1 MPAIHWG
8 FMTRQD
14 ESGNGSAG
22 QPPPWAV
29 LTAEQFTTCQLEW
42 AAAEPP
48 PARRGRPSPPA
59 GERSTAGP
67 AAGPWNVVALG
78 DCRDV
83 LPMVR
88 SESVD
93 TIFADPPYNLQLK
106 KALIR
111 PNQTLVESV
120 DAEWDQFNTFQDYD
134 RFTYQWLKACHRV
147 LKPTGAIWV
156 MGTYH
161 NIYRIGRLLQDL
173 GFWILNEV
181 CWIKTNPMPNFRGSR
196 FTNAHETLIW
206 AKKSETAKGYT
217 FNYQDMKAANGGKQ
231 MRSDWVL
238 PICTGKE
245 RLRDE
250 HGRKAHP
257 TQKPE
262 GVLERVIAASTQ
274 PGQLILDPFA
284 GTGTTAAVAAR
295 LNRRWLMIEREPEYV
310 ELMRARLTAPL
321 GPPQPPPHQGR

>member
-1 MPAIHWG
+1 MQSV
-8 FMTRQD
+8 T
-14 ESGNGSAG
+14 ESRLNERIS
-22 QPPPWAV
+22 WSV
-29 LTAEQFTTCQLEW
+29 LTGEEFATCQLRW
-42 AAAEPP
+42 AASEQPP
-48 PARRGRPSPPA
+48 IRSGRSSAPASLGKTSDPV
-59 GERSTAGP
+59 
-67 AAGPWNVVALG
+67 AAPWNIVALG

-93 TIFADPPYNLQLK
+93 AIFADPPYNLQLK
-106 KALIR
+106 KALVR

-120 DAEWDQFNTFQDYD
+120 AEEWDNFKTFQDYD
-134 RFTYQWLKACHRV
+134 RFTYQWLQACRRV

-161 NIYRIGRLLQDL
+161 NIHRIGRLLQDL
-173 GFWILNEV
+173 GFWILNEI

-217 FNYQDMKAANGGKQ
+217 FNYQEMKAANGGKQ

-245 RLRDE
+245 RLKDAV
-250 HGRKAHP
+250 GRKAHP

-262 GVLERVIAASTQ
+262 GVLDRVISSSTE
-274 PGQLILDPFA
+274 PGQLVLDPFA
-284 GTGTTAAVAAR
+284 GTGTTAVAAAR
-295 LNRRWLMIEREPEYV
+295 LDRRWLMIEREPSYV
-310 ELMRARLTAPL
+310 ELIRARLSPTLGAPHSYL
-321 GPPQPPPHQGR
+321 GETVAKI

>member
-1 MPAIHWG
+1 
-8 FMTRQD
+8 MT
-14 ESGNGSAG
+14 ESRASNSF
-22 QPPPWAV
+22 PWTV
-29 LTAEQFTTCQLEW
+29 LTAEELATCQLQW
-42 AAAEPP
+42 AASEPS
-48 PARRGRPSPPA
+48 PARPGKLPLGA
-59 GERSTAGP
+59 GEQSAAGP
-67 AAGPWNVVALG
+67 AAAPWDIVALG

-93 TIFADPPYNLQLK
+93 AIFADPPYNLQLK

-120 DAEWDQFNTFQDYD
+120 DEEWDHFNTFQDYD
-134 RFTYQWLKACHRV
+134 RFTYQWLQACRRV
-147 LKPTGAIWV
+147 LKPAGAIWV

-173 GFWILNEV
+173 GFWILNEI

-206 AKKSETAKGYT
+206 AKKSEAAKGYT
-217 FNYQDMKAANGGKQ
+217 FNYQEMKAVNGGKQ

-245 RLRDE
+245 RLRDAD
-250 HGRKAHP
+250 GRKAHP

-295 LNRRWLMIEREPEYV
+295 LDRRWLMIEREPAYV
-310 ELMRARLTAPL
+310 ELISARLAPTLGAPL
-321 GPPQPPPHQGR
+321 APPTFGL